1 MVRQSFSGGL
11 DGEPRRSSGVDELLE
26 QMLERER
33 ERERER
39 EKGFCK
45 KE

>member
-33 ERERER
+33 EREKRVLQER
-39 EKGFCK
+39 IK

>member
-33 ERERER
+33 EREGVLQER
-39 EKGFCK
+39 IK